1 MSEELLEK
9 ITVAV
14 KEANEAEK
22 NVATARDELV
32 SRSKAVGLLLLEA
45 KKLHPTKKQ
54 FEPFLNRVNGLK
66 VSRAYDLMN
75 TLEMKEAAPAFTRRA
90 APPRDCNDT
99 FIIA

>member
-1 MSEELLEK
+1 MSEELLTK
-9 ITVAV
+9 INDAV
-14 KEANEAEK
+14 KAANEAQIEQ
-22 NVATARDELV
+22 V

-54 FEPFLNRVNGLK
+54 FEAFLNRVNGLK

>member
-75 TLEMKEAAPAFTRRA
+75 TL
-90 APPRDCNDT
+90 
-99 FIIA
+99 